1 MRTANLRFVLLLVL
15 LVCTPAVFAAC
26 NDVPVPVAPHD
37 LSINA
42 AKGGT
47 RSPTP
52 RRLGA
57 DKDTEALL
65 ISLVTD
71 ANARLAAKNYPY
83 RIDRA
88 FYYTAGEEQGRTIFF
103 DDRTLRLGLHY
114 VPGDPRRANGDNLDI
129 AYMIDQV
136 ELPTGFDASTT
147 TAAGDRAMSTWDGVE
162 CSDIPITKLP
172 NIPDD
177 IGFLNGGI
185 FAALL
190 GADITH
196 AGWLPTLGG
205 TTLGVTI
212 PFAFI
217 DGEGN
222 FTDINNDGMIDTAFS
237 EIYYSNAFEW
247 ADDGV
252 SNIDIESVMLHEAGH
267 GLDQG
272 HFGKLFR
279 TDKNGKFHF
288 APRALMN
295 AGYTGPQ
302 RDVNQVDSAGHC
314 TLWASWPNR

>member
-1 MRTANLRFVLLLVL
+1 MTTGDLRLVLLLVL
-15 LVCTPAVFAAC
+15 LVCTSVIFTTC
-26 NDVPVPVAPHD
+26 SDVPVPVAPHD
-37 LSINA
+37 LSISA
-42 AKGGT
+42 AKGGI

-52 RRLGA
+52 DQVGA
-57 DKDTEALL
+57 DQDTEAILTAM
-65 ISLVTD
+65 VAD
-71 ANARLAAKNYPY
+71 ANARLAAKSYPY
-83 RIDRA
+83 RIERA

-103 DDRTLRLGLHY
+103 DDRTLRLGIHY

-136 ELPTGFDASTT
+136 ELPTGFDAATT
-147 TAAGDRAMSTWDGVE
+147 TAAGDRAMSTWNSVE

-177 IGFLNGGI
+177 IGFLNGGL

-212 PFAFI
+212 PFGFI

-222 FTDINNDGMIDTAFS
+222 FTDINNDGMVDTAFS
-237 EIYYSNAFEW
+237 EIYYSNAFTW

-252 SNIDIESVMLHEAGH
+252 NNIDIETVMLHEAAH

-272 HFGKLFR
+272 HFGKLFQ
-279 TDKNGKFHF
+279 TDANGRFHF
-288 APRALMN
+288 APRAVMN

-302 RDVNQVDSAGHC
+302 RTIGRTDEAGHC
-314 TLWASWPNR
+314 GIWGRWPRR